1 MDRIEQGLDAP
12 AKKDVDPI
20 VDTRYFKE
28 WEKLYLSNGVLHR
41 KTTLNGQEFLQ
52 LVLPPGYQ
60 DIVFQALHDDLGH
73 QGRDRTTMLIKQ
85 RFFWPGMDSFIKS
98 KVKACDRCIRR
109 KTNIGNRAKLVNIE
123 STAPMEI
130 VCIDYLSLEPSK
142 GGVKHILVITDHFTR
157 YAQAFPTKNQTAR
170 TTARMLFDNFIVH
183 YGFPARIHSDHG
195 QCFESNLIKELCTI
209 ADVKTSQ
216 TTPNHPMGNGQLERF
231 NVGRQM

>member
-1 MDRIEQGLDAP
+1 MDVENCPLVESMALTDTSAAVPPLIQPEVSEQQLQAHGLTSKDWRTAQQATPSLKISMDRIEQGLDAP
-12 AKKDVDPI
+12 AKKDVNPM

-52 LVLPPGYQ
+52 LVLPLGYQ

-73 QGRDRTTMLIKQ
+73 QGRDRTPMLIKQ
-85 RFFWPGMDSFIKS
+85 RFFWPGMYSFIKS

-123 STAPMEI
+123 STAQMKI

-142 GGVKHILVITDHFTR
+142 GEV
-157 YAQAFPTKNQTAR
+157 
-170 TTARMLFDNFIVH
+170 
-183 YGFPARIHSDHG
+183 
-195 QCFESNLIKELCTI
+195 
-209 ADVKTSQ
+209 
-216 TTPNHPMGNGQLERF
+216 
-231 NVGRQM
+231 